1 MTIYQ
6 IIIPLQVLFRGSRMR
21 RFAEMFAVRSDMR
34 IIDVGGRKCN
44 WTLIDKQ
51 PDVTITNIEFD
62 SYEDGRF
69 HYVRT
74 DGERLPY
81 DDNSF
86 AVCYS
91 NSVIEHVGDSAARRK
106 FAAEIRRVAPRY
118 YVQTPYKWFFFD
130 PHTVGAFVHWLP
142 KSWQRRLI
150 RWCTPWGLIDRP
162 SQDKVDAL
170 IAEIDLLTEAEMRAL
185 FPDAQIVKERF
196 LGFTKSLIAVRI

>member
-21 RFAEMFAVRSDMR
+21 RFAEMFGVRNDMR

-74 DGERLPY
+74 NGERLPY

-91 NSVIEHVGDSAARRK
+91 NSVIEHVGDADARKK
-106 FAAEIRRVAPRY
+106 FADEIRRVAPHY

-142 KSWQRRLI
+142 KRWQRRLI
-150 RWCTPWGLIDRP
+150 RWFTPWGLIDRP
-162 SQDKVDAL
+162 SQEKVDAL

-185 FPDAQIVKERF
+185 FPDAQIIKERF
-196 LGFTKSLIAVRI
+196 LGFTKSLIAVRV

>member
-21 RFAEMFAVRSDMR
+21 RFAKMFGVGNEMR

-44 WTLIDKQ
+44 WTLINKQ

-74 DGERLPY
+74 NGERLPY

-91 NSVIEHVGDSAARRK
+91 NSVIEHVGDANARKK

-142 KSWQRRLI
+142 KRWQRRLI

-185 FPDAQIVKERF
+185 FPDAQIIKERF
-196 LGFTKSLIAVRI
+196 LGFTKSLIAVRV

>member
-21 RFAEMFAVRSDMR
+21 RFVKLFGIRNDMH

-74 DGERLPY
+74 NGERLPY
-81 DDNSF
+81 NDNSF

-91 NSVIEHVGDSAARRK
+91 NSVIEHVGDAKARQQ

-142 KSWQRRLI
+142 KRWQRRLI

-162 SQDKVDAL
+162 SQEKVDAL

-185 FPDAQIVKERF
+185 FPDAQIIKERF
-196 LGFTKSLIAVRI
+196 LGFTKSLIAVRV